1 MQELF
6 FDEEEFELLKQLVID
21 KILKEKKK
29 EEKKGSSFA
38 GAILKNKELQK
49 AFKIFLKMK

>member
-6 FDEEEFELLKQLVID
+6 FDDEEFELLKQLVID